1 MAFRFQL
8 RIAAV
13 IAALLAMAAPHPAH
27 AQQNYPAKPIRML
40 VPFSA
45 GSLTDVLARMLGQKM
60 FEHWGQQVVVDNRP
74 SAGGIVASQI
84 VASSSADG
92 YTLIMVSSGH
102 SASVSLYSKLP
113 YDTVKDFAGIS
124 QVTNVSQALVVGK
137 GLGVKSVQELIALA
151 KSKPGQINFASPG
164 IGSGTHINGEMFK
177 LDAGIDVVHVPYK
190 GAPEALNDVMTGRV
204 QFSFLSPLFVA
215 PFLKDGRLVAL
226 AVSTKERSPL
236 LPNVPTIAESGIPGF
251 EFDQWFGVLA
261 PAKAPRPILHQLSK
275 EIARILELPD
285 VKERILA
292 GGASPK
298 ASTPEAFDAFIRAEI
313 EKLGKVIRAS
323 GARIN

>member
-1 MAFRFQL
+1 MAFRFQK
-8 RIAAV
+8 RIAVA
-13 IAALLAMAAPHPAH
+13 IAATLAMAASYPSH

-60 FEHWGQQVVVDNRP
+60 FEQWGQQVVVDNRP

-84 VASSSADG
+84 VASAIPDG

-102 SASVSLYSKLP
+102 ASSVSLYSKLP
-113 YDTVKDFAGIS
+113 YDTVRDFAAIS

-215 PFLKDGRLVAL
+215 PFLRDGRLIAL

-236 LPNVPTIAESGIPGF
+236 LPNVPTIAESGLPGF
-251 EFDQWFGVLA
+251 EFDQWFGLLA
-261 PAKAPRPILHQLSK
+261 PAKTPRPIVQQLSR
-275 EIARILELPD
+275 EAARILELSD

-292 GGASPK
+292 GGAAPK
-298 ASTPEAFDAFIRAEI
+298 ASTPEQFDAFIRAEI